1 MDRNANRQHRPVW
14 DSGQARK
21 SLWIETSMQEP
32 GVGWPAGQARKSLWI
47 ETVKVSGYCA
57 VGIGQARKSL
67 WIETLTIQTGFYTF
81 VGSGS

>member
-1 MDRNANRQHRPVW
+1 
-14 DSGQARK
+14 
-21 SLWIETSMQEP
+21 MQEP